1 MNFIKGFFLKVSGE
15 VSKMNLF
22 NFLVF
27 VAGAVEIFKPYI
39 PTEYLPFIIG
49 LIAMGNLYLR
59 TFQSSGEPLS
69 FKN

>member
-15 VSKMNLF
+15 VSKMNLL

-27 VAGAVEIFKPYI
+27 VACAFEIFKPYI
-39 PTEYLPFIIG
+39 PTEYLPFIVG

-69 FKN
+69 FKK